1 MNSKIPFH
9 QLSALLAE
17 KCSIT
22 ASEAEDFVR
31 GFFDLVTETLIEGN
45 EIKIKGIGTF
55 KCSDDEELPVE
66 FIPDQ
71 ALADGINSPF
81 AMFEPEELRPEVTE
95 SLLATEDDP
104 TTPTDETSEITADS
118 AGIVIAEE
126 TPAEASPAEVNLPE
140 SPAGETIEVEQQSAD
155 ERETTEEDKQSEE
168 VIDIKPVG
176 ETLEET
182 DVIEE
187 ATNVQT
193 PSEVTV
199 NESVAPSEVTV
210 NESVTPDETIVEPV
224 KPEAYKPEPD
234 ESEVIE
240 TVSTEPEK
248 FASDAVTTTI
258 DTDSVVETIKESSI
272 SETQTTVTNNRP
284 SSSVVADQTGIRPG
298 QAPAA
303 PSYDDE
309 EDEYL
314 TATPAQSAQSSWGW
328 GFVIGLIVGMAIG
341 ACAVYFAIDYIFPHT
356 NVALEQTMEADSE
369 SIAETEALLSE
380 LQAEIPAAD
389 STDVAEM
396 PQSNDTIAAQPTG
409 PETAESQTATA
420 ETKEKNPA
428 PQPETAPATPVK
440 DTVKAGYLLPTMARK
455 HYGDKSFWVY
465 IYEENKAII
474 TNPNRIRPGQTVVIP
489 PASKYGIDAHN
500 SESIRRA
507 KDKAAEILKK
517 YPN

>member
-55 KCSDDEELPVE
+55 KRSDDEELPVE

-104 TTPTDETSEITADS
+104 TTPTDGTSEITADTTE
-118 AGIVIAEE
+118 IVVAEE

-140 SPAGETIEVEQQSAD
+140 SPAGETIEVEQQSAA
-155 ERETTEEDKQSEE
+155 EHQTTEEDKPSEE
-168 VIDIKPVG
+168 VIDIKPAG

-187 ATNVQT
+187 VTNVQA
-193 PSEVTV
+193 PAEVTV
-199 NESVAPSEVTV
+199 NESVAP
-210 NESVTPDETIVEPV
+210 DETVVEPV

-248 FASDAVTTTI
+248 FATDAVTTTI
-258 DTDSVVETIKESSI
+258 DTDSVVETIKESSL
-272 SETQTTVTNNRP
+272 SETQTTVTDNSP

-396 PQSNDTIAAQPTG
+396 TPNDTIAAQPTG
-409 PETAESQTATA
+409 PETAESPTATA

-428 PQPETAPATPVK
+428 PQTETAPATPVK

>member
-55 KCSDDEELPVE
+55 KRSDDEELPVE

-104 TTPTDETSEITADS
+104 TTPTDGTSEITADTTE
-118 AGIVIAEE
+118 IVVAEE

-140 SPAGETIEVEQQSAD
+140 SPAGETIEVEQQSAA
-155 ERETTEEDKQSEE
+155 EHQTTEEDKPSEE
-168 VIDIKPVG
+168 VIDIKPAG

-187 ATNVQT
+187 VTNVQA
-193 PSEVTV
+193 PAEVTV
-199 NESVAPSEVTV
+199 NESVAP
-210 NESVTPDETIVEPV
+210 DETVVEPV

-248 FASDAVTTTI
+248 FATDAVTTTI

-272 SETQTTVTNNRP
+272 SETQTTVTDNSP
-284 SSSVVADQTGIRPG
+284 SGSVIADQTGIQPG

-356 NVALEQTMEADSE
+356 NVALEQTVEADSE

-396 PQSNDTIAAQPTG
+396 TPNDTIAAQPTG
-409 PETAESQTATA
+409 SETAESPTATA

-428 PQPETAPATPVK
+428 PQTETAPATPVK

>member
-55 KCSDDEELPVE
+55 KRSDDEELPVE

-104 TTPTDETSEITADS
+104 TTPTDGTSEITADTTE
-118 AGIVIAEE
+118 IVVAEE
-126 TPAEASPAEVNLPE
+126 NPAEASPAEVNLPE
-140 SPAGETIEVEQQSAD
+140 SPAGETIEVEQQSAA
-155 ERETTEEDKQSEE
+155 EHQTTEEDKPSEE
-168 VIDIKPVG
+168 VIDIKPAG

-187 ATNVQT
+187 VTNVQA
-193 PSEVTV
+193 SAEVTV

-272 SETQTTVTNNRP
+272 SETQTTVTDNRP